1 MSCMSKTVSIGNQ
14 DFESIIAN
22 GYFYVDKTDFIRE
35 WWESGDCVTL
45 IARPRRFGKT
55 LNMSMTEQFFST
67 AYADR
72 GDLFQGLAVWKSEKL
87 RALQGTIPVI
97 SLSFANVK
105 ETDYRKTKVRICQ
118 ILSDQYVK
126 NNFLR
131 DSDVLTEKDR
141 AYFDRVSEQMADT
154 DAVIA
159 VHKLSD
165 FMYRYYGQKPI
176 ILLDEYDAPMQE
188 AYVNGYWEEIVSFT
202 RSLFH
207 ATFKTNPYFSRGIM
221 TGITRISRE
230 SIFSDLNNLT
240 VVTTTADKY
249 ADCFGFTQEEVSAAL
264 REHGLS
270 EMEDVVK
277 EWYDGFTFGS
287 KRDIY
292 NPWSITNFLDQR
304 KLFTYWANSSS
315 NSLVGKL
322 IREGSKDV
330 KLIMEQLLADGIIHI
345 SIDEQIVFDQLDHS
359 DRAVFSLLLAGGY
372 LRVERHRYD
381 MDTGRDEYDLKLT
394 NKEVRLMFRNI
405 IEGWFRDT
413 VSEYNDFIRA
423 LLENDVEEM
432 NYYMNQ
438 VALKTFSS
446 FDTGRGPSEGTQP
459 ERFYHGFVLGLMV
472 DLADRYVISSNRES
486 GFGRYDVLL
495 EPKSGQFDAVIMEF
509 KVRRPRREKSLEET
523 VEAALAQIEE
533 KCYAAALAAKGIA
546 ENRIRKYGFAFE
558 GKQVLIGERRNQS

>member
-1 MSCMSKTVSIGNQ
+1 MSKTVSIGNQ

-55 LNMSMTEQFFST
+55 LNMSMTEQFFSP
-67 AYADR
+67 AYANR